1 MFRKAPWVRPLLRL
15 LALVLSVVVVIALVR
30 ALRRDGPAAVA
41 AWRAADV
48 DPPWIL
54 FALLAGL
61 AGHLIFVAGWRR
73 LLVDCGVGVSFW
85 QAARFFLVSNLG
97 RYLPAG
103 KAWQMSIVAIMATEQ
118 NLPAAPVATT
128 SLFHGLLGVGIG
140 ALLLIVTG
148 GAVVGVPTIWLAVPG
163 VGVVTLIALPAILRR
178 LPRLRTALL
187 RRVPSLDAVS
197 VGTMWA
203 LVWTTTLSWVA
214 WGAALYGLAVGL
226 VPDSTA
232 PFLSYLAAWIGPFL
246 AGLVAFVTPAGLGV
260 RDEIMRTM
268 LTAGGVSAGSAIML
282 VVVAR
287 VGTTILDVV
296 PALVVLAFRRR
307 AKPATPQRA
316 ESI

>member
-1 MFRKAPWVRPLLRL
+1 
-15 LALVLSVVVVIALVR
+15 
-30 ALRRDGPAAVA
+30 
-41 AWRAADV
+41 
-48 DPPWIL
+48 
-54 FALLAGL
+54 
-61 AGHLIFVAGWRR
+61 
-73 LLVDCGVGVSFW
+73 
-85 QAARFFLVSNLG
+85 
-97 RYLPAG
+97 
-103 KAWQMSIVAIMATEQ
+103 MATEQ

-226 VPDSTA
+226 TPDSTA
-232 PFLSYLAAWIGPFL
+232 PFLTYLAAWIGPFL
-246 AGLVAFVTPAGLGV
+246 AGLVAVVTPAGLGV

-268 LTAGGVSAGSAIML
+268 LTAGGVSAGSAIIL

-287 VGTTILDVV
+287 VGTTILDVA

-307 AKPATPQRA
+307 AKPTTPQRA